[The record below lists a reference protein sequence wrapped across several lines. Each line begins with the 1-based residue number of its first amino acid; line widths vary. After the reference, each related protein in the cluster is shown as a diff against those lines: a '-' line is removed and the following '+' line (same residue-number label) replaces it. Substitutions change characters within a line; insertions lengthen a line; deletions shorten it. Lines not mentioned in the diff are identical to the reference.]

1 MTRHVIDQ
9 PRRRADAMRVRHFL
23 NLERA
28 QNPDRAALML
38 QRRMRKGQA
47 SPRVREF
54 LRIERGYMA

>member
-1 MTRHVIDQ
+1 MTKHVIDQ

-54 LRIERGYMA
+54 LRIERGYTA